1 MELKEGECRIYYKTK
16 ERFLPFEKELKQ
28 LFENNSWHC
37 WASGFSCDGDRDL
50 AFDKINPEIISI
62 PLTM

>member
-16 ERFLPFEKELKQ
+16 ERLLPFEKELKE
-28 LFENNSWHC
+28 LFENNGYHC

-50 AFDKINPEIISI
+50 AFDKIIEKKK
-62 PLTM
+62 L